1 MGGISLS
8 SLLGGLN
15 PFKADGSYEF
25 ADFKLQ
31 LLQRLTPNT
40 EYAENVNH
48 VSDNR
53 NSISGS
59 FCDTDIISH

>member
-15 PFKADGSYEF
+15 SFKADGSYEF

-31 LLQRLTPNT
+31 LYS
-40 EYAENVNH
+40 E
-48 VSDNR
+48 
-53 NSISGS
+53 
-59 FCDTDIISH
+59 